1 MEYEVG
7 GHTAFSTLVNNA
19 AFVSFF
25 TTQRHPPPRQPP
37 HPTSCPFSLSATSS
51 TSRMIFLLLFFHN
64 ALHEPVLAKN
74 YDYFFVVETYPG
86 DEVKQKELE
95 EGSDYAYT
103 DDDEYEY
110 KEEIDEELFRSGGI
124 DAEVMGKVNSSHSSR
139 SATVAKWTS
148 KGQVML

>member
-1 MEYEVG
+1 
-7 GHTAFSTLVNNA
+7 
-19 AFVSFF
+19 
-25 TTQRHPPPRQPP
+25 
-37 HPTSCPFSLSATSS
+37 
-51 TSRMIFLLLFFHN
+51 MIFLLLFFHN

-148 KGQVML
+148 KGQVMLWGLLVEKRPWSTSIHGRQSPLNLNLSPSGF

>member
-1 MEYEVG
+1 MKVEYEVEV
-7 GHTAFSTLVNNA
+7 GHTAFATLPPPDP
-19 AFVSFF
+19 FVSFF

-37 HPTSCPFSLSATSS
+37 HPTSCPFSLSTSLS

-124 DAEVMGKVNSSHSSR
+124 DAEVKG
-139 SATVAKWTS
+139 AK
-148 KGQVML
+148 